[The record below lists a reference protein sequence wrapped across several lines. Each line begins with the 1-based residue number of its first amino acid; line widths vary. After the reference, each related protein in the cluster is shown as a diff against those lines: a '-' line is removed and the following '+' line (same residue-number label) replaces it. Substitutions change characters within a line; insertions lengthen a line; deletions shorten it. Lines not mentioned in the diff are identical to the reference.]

1 MRGWRLALVLLT
13 VIGFW
18 IPAVGQTG
26 DDELRRVRAELDR
39 LREESLELG
48 AEYQAAWE
56 ADVELK
62 ARIAVLET
70 SIAAYGVDLRRLREQ
85 IRERAVELYMNS
97 AAASDLA
104 SLFISASP
112 TDIDTRSE
120 YLHDIR
126 RRDQAMFNGLE
137 ILTRQLEAATE
148 ELRRDKEDQE
158 STLARLDTVAANLNR
173 RLEEG
178 QATYLLLEQR
188 QEEER
193 ARLEAEER
201 ARAEAEARARAEA
214 EARAR
219 EEAEEEARL
228 EAEGQAEE
236 EEAEAQ
242 AEEEEAEAQAE
253 EEEAEAQAE
262 EEEAEEQAGAEEEAQ
277 VTTSASP
284 TTQPAPT
291 TPPTTEEVT
300 TTTEALDVTDTTFV
314 PPTLVSGSDGGEGG
328 PERMTCPVAGFNTF
342 SDTWGAARSGGRRHK
357 GVDVMAARG
366 TPVVAVEDGVIRRMR
381 NGGLG
386 GITVWLVGDSGDEYY
401 YAHLDGWAPGLSVG
415 QEVTTGE
422 ALGTVG
428 TTGNSPEHIPHLHWE
443 YHPGGYRPGAA
454 TAVNPTSLA
463 RRLCG

>member
-1 MRGWRLALVLLT
+1 MRGWRLALVLLA

-70 SIAAYGVDLRRLREQ
+70 SIAAYGVDLRRLRDQ
-85 IRERAVELYMNS
+85 IRERAVELYMNN
-97 AAASDLA
+97 AAGSDLA

-219 EEAEEEARL
+219 DEAEEEARL
-228 EAEGQAEE
+228 EAEEQAR
-236 EEAEAQ
+236 
-242 AEEEEAEAQAE
+242 
-253 EEEAEAQAE
+253 AE

-284 TTQPAPT
+284 TTQPAPS

-300 TTTEALDVTDTTFV
+300 TTTEAVDVTDTTFV

-328 PERMTCPVAGFNTF
+328 PERMPCPVAGFNTF
-342 SDTWGAARSGGRRHK
+342 SDTWGAARSGGRRHN

-386 GITVWLVGDSGDEYY
+386 GITVWLVGGSGDEYY
-401 YAHLDGWAPGLSVG
+401 YAHLDGWAQGLSVG
-415 QEVTTGE
+415 QEVTTGQ

-443 YHPGGYRPGAA
+443 YHPGGYRPGAG
-454 TAVNPTSLA
+454 TAVNPTPLA
-463 RRLCG
+463 RGLCG

>member
-1 MRGWRLALVLLT
+1 MRGWRLALVLLA

-97 AAASDLA
+97 AAGSDLA

-158 STLARLDTVAANLNR
+158 STLARLETVAANLNR

-228 EAEGQAEE
+228 EAEEQAR
-236 EEAEAQ
+236 
-242 AEEEEAEAQAE
+242 
-253 EEEAEAQAE
+253 AE
-262 EEEAEEQAGAEEEAQ
+262 EEEAEEQAAAEEEAQ

-300 TTTEALDVTDTTFV
+300 TTTEAVDVTDTTFV

-366 TPVVAVEDGVIRRMR
+366 TPVVAVEDGVIRQMR

-386 GITVWLVGDSGDEYY
+386 GITVWLVGGSGDEYY

-415 QEVTTGE
+415 QEVTTGQ

>member
-1 MRGWRLALVLLT
+1 MRGWRLALVLLA

-97 AAASDLA
+97 AAGSDLA

-126 RRDQAMFNGLE
+126 RRDQAMFNSLE

-201 ARAEAEARARAEA
+201 ARVEAETRARAEA

-228 EAEGQAEE
+228 EAEERAR
-236 EEAEAQ
+236 
-242 AEEEEAEAQAE
+242 
-253 EEEAEAQAE
+253 AE
-262 EEEAEEQAGAEEEAQ
+262 EEEAEEQAGAEGEAQ

-300 TTTEALDVTDTTFV
+300 TTTEAVDVTDTTFV
-314 PPTLVSGSDGGEGG
+314 PTTLVSSDGGEGG

-366 TPVVAVEDGVIRRMR
+366 TPVVAVEDGGIRQMR

-443 YHPGGYRPGAA
+443 YHPGGYLPGAG
-454 TAVNPTSLA
+454 TAVNPTPLT

>member
-1 MRGWRLALVLLT
+1 MRGWRLALVLLA

-97 AAASDLA
+97 AAGSDLA

-126 RRDQAMFNGLE
+126 RRDQAMFNSLE

-173 RLEEG
+173 PLEEG
-178 QATYLLLEQR
+178 QATFLLLEQR

-201 ARAEAEARARAEA
+201 ARVEAEARAKAEA

-228 EAEGQAEE
+228 EAEEQAR
-236 EEAEAQ
+236 
-242 AEEEEAEAQAE
+242 
-253 EEEAEAQAE
+253 AE
-262 EEEAEEQAGAEEEAQ
+262 EEEAEEQARAEEEAQ
-277 VTTSASP
+277 ATTSASP

-300 TTTEALDVTDTTFV
+300 TTTEAVDVTDTTFV
-314 PPTLVSGSDGGEGG
+314 PTTLVSSDGGEGG

-342 SDTWGAARSGGRRHK
+342 SDTWGAARSGGRRHS

-401 YAHLDGWAPGLSVG
+401 YAHLDGWAPGLSAG
-415 QEVTTGE
+415 QEVTIGQ

-443 YHPGGYRPGAA
+443 YHPGGYRPGAG
-454 TAVNPTSLA
+454 TAVNPTPLA

>member
-1 MRGWRLALVLLT
+1 MRGWRLALVLLA

-70 SIAAYGVDLRRLREQ
+70 SIAAYGVDLRRLRDQ
-85 IRERAVELYMNS
+85 IRERAVELYMNN
-97 AAASDLA
+97 AAGSDLA

-178 QATYLLLEQR
+178 QATFLLLEQR

-201 ARAEAEARARAEA
+201 ARLEAEARAKAEAEARARAEA
-214 EARAR
+214 E
-219 EEAEEEARL
+219 EEARL
-228 EAEGQAEE
+228 EAE
-236 EEAEAQ
+236 AQ
-242 AEEEEAEAQAE
+242 AT
-253 EEEAEAQAE
+253 AE
-262 EEEAEEQAGAEEEAQ
+262 EEEAEEQAGAEGEAQ
-277 VTTSASP
+277 ATTSTSP

-300 TTTEALDVTDTTFV
+300 TTTEAVDVTDTTFV
-314 PPTLVSGSDGGEGG
+314 PPTLVSSDGGEGG
-328 PERMTCPVAGFNTF
+328 PERMPCPVAGFNTF

-386 GITVWLVGDSGDEYY
+386 GITVWLVGGSGDEYY
-401 YAHLDGWAPGLSVG
+401 YAHLDGWAQGLSVG
-415 QEVTTGE
+415 QEVTTGQ

-443 YHPGGYRPGAA
+443 YHPGGYRPGAG
-454 TAVNPTSLA
+454 TAVNPTPLA

>member
-1 MRGWRLALVLLT
+1 MRGWRLALVLLA

-70 SIAAYGVDLRRLREQ
+70 SIAAYGVDLRRLRDQ
-85 IRERAVELYMNS
+85 IRERAVELYMNN
-97 AAASDLA
+97 AAGSDLA

-219 EEAEEEARL
+219 DEAEEEARL
-228 EAEGQAEE
+228 EAEEQAR
-236 EEAEAQ
+236 
-242 AEEEEAEAQAE
+242 
-253 EEEAEAQAE
+253 AE
-262 EEEAEEQAGAEEEAQ
+262 EEEAEEQAGAEGEAQ

-284 TTQPAPT
+284 TTQPAPS

-300 TTTEALDVTDTTFV
+300 TTTEAVDVTDTTFV

-328 PERMTCPVAGFNTF
+328 PERMPCPVAGFNTF
-342 SDTWGAARSGGRRHK
+342 SDTWGAARSGGRRHN

-386 GITVWLVGDSGDEYY
+386 GITVWLVGGSGDEYY
-401 YAHLDGWAPGLSVG
+401 YAHLDGWAQGLSVG
-415 QEVTTGE
+415 QEVTTGQ

-443 YHPGGYRPGAA
+443 YHPGGYRPGAG
-454 TAVNPTSLA
+454 TAVNPTPLA
-463 RRLCG
+463 RGLCG